1 MAGDTRYAKMQ
12 IATEYIFKNR
22 DGDAIVETTWHHVT
36 AFEGKQ
42 IQGLDKLHKG
52 SRVRVLGRLRCN
64 RYTTVSGEERS
75 FYEVAASD
83 LKILGD
89 GA

>member
-22 DGDAIVETTWHHVT
+22 DGDAVVETTWHHVT
-36 AFEGKQ
+36 AFEGKH

-52 SRVRVLGRLRCN
+52 SRVHVLGRLRCN
-64 RYTTVSGEERS
+64 RYTSVDGIEHSYYEILASELDALGE
-75 FYEVAASD
+75 
-83 LKILGD
+83 
-89 GA
+89 